1 MYVHWPTLLPRQDSN
16 EASYQDSFKTLG
28 LRPHD
33 WLMISIE
40 PHNLKPPNRPDVPN
54 YMLEDRPDNY
64 LGRRTR
70 SSLDLLDP
78 INPLRPKD
86 LSPQVHFEY
95 RAQPSLGLQ
104 SAIPVGPGTEW
115 SDSHWNYAIYW
126 QGTPGGVV
134 TTYIKCTRG
143 KNVHGNEL
151 VGDCEHNFELKEFKA
166 NVQVPY
172 TANLLPQWRS
182 IEEQARRLILSFR
195 AVPTSE

>member
-1 MYVHWPTLLPRQDSN
+1 M
-16 EASYQDSFKTLG
+16 
-28 LRPHD
+28 
-33 WLMISIE
+33 
-40 PHNLKPPNRPDVPN
+40 
-54 YMLEDRPDNY
+54 
-64 LGRRTR
+64 
-70 SSLDLLDP
+70 
-78 INPLRPKD
+78 RPKA
-86 LSPQVHFEY
+86 LSPQVHFEH
-95 RAQPSLGLQ
+95 RAQPALGLQ

-115 SDSHWNYAIYW
+115 SRSYQNYAIYW

-151 VGDCEHNFELKEFKA
+151 VGGCEYNFELKEFKA
-166 NVQVPY
+166 NVQVTY